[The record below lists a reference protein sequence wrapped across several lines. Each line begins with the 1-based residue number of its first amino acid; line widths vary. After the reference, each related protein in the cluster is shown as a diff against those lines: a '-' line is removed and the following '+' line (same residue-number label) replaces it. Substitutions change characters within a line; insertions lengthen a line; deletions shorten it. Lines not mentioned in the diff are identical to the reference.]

1 MTQEVHLRDLRGQA
15 GCSLDLP
22 FCLSSS
28 GMANICSKMS
38 RASSRPSRSPVWKS
52 RVRGVLLPHDTEA
65 PSPAGELLHT
75 EQGRGGTRS
84 SRGGGPEGGCAPG
97 DGDGDGTRWP
107 SARRGRRGRVR
118 TRQRQGLGQ
127 ALPPLLPGPPEAGR
141 AAVRPRQAPDVGPPR
156 TALTPNSGVCPRCG
170 R

>member
-28 GMANICSKMS
+28 GMANICPKMS

-52 RVRGVLLPHDTEA
+52 CVRGVLLPHDTDA

-97 DGDGDGTRWP
+97 DGDGAG
-107 SARRGRRGRVR
+107 ARRCGPTGDAHDGPRRSAAGGGGCEHGSVRASGRRCR
-118 TRQRQGLGQ
+118 
-127 ALPPLLPGPPEAGR
+127 PCSPGPRRP
-141 AAVRPRQAPDVGPPR
+141 AAPPSGPVRPQTSGRRAPR
-156 TALTPNSGVCPRCG
+156 
-170 R
+170 